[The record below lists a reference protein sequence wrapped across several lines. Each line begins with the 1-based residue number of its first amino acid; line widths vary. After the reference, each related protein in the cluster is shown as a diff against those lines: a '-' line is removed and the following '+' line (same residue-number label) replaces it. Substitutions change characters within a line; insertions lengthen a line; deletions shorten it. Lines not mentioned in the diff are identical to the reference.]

1 MFPADGPAMT
11 TASRAGL
18 APTRAV
24 LENGAVILAKAST
37 ATPAV
42 TIHVMLRAGSVH
54 DPAVTPGVAHL
65 LGRVLDRGTE
75 RFTADDLAEELDSRG
90 VALQVRVTRHMT
102 AVSLDCLS
110 DDVEVILAIIG
121 EIVQR
126 PTFPPDQIELRRG
139 EIVTRLKQDADN
151 PATRVV
157 EELFPLLYGT
167 AHPYGWPAKG
177 TPASVERIDRSALAA
192 YHAARFAPDRASI
205 ALVGDIE
212 PQRAVALASAT
223 FGGWRSAGVPDDPF
237 PPVQARGVRD
247 VRVISLPDKSQADV
261 AYGFVTISRT
271 DPAYYAWW
279 VMNTVLGQYGIGGRI
294 GDDVRERQG
303 LAYYAYSS
311 FDPHVVPGP
320 LMIRAGV
327 DGSHV
332 DQTIATIDTHVRR
345 MAAEGPTS
353 DEVADTRRFLIG
365 SLPRMLE
372 TNGGIAFFLQTAEH
386 FGLGLD
392 YDLRLPSLIAAV
404 TRDAAHAAA
413 STLSPD
419 RAGIAIAGPY
429 PPPEPS

>member
-1 MFPADGPAMT
+1 MT
-11 TASRAGL
+11 TLSRAGL

-24 LENGAVILAKAST
+24 LENGAVILAKSSP

-42 TIHVMLRAGSVH
+42 TVHVMFRAGSIH
-54 DPAVTPGVAHL
+54 DPPSVPGVAHF

-75 RFTADDLAEELDSRG
+75 RFSADDLAEELDSRG

-102 AVSLDCLS
+102 AISLDCLAE
-110 DDVEVILAIIG
+110 DVEALLEIVA

-126 PTFPPDQIELRRG
+126 PTCPRDQIELRRR
-139 EIVTRLKQDADN
+139 EILTRLKQDADN
-151 PATRVV
+151 PATRVI
-157 EELFPLLYGT
+157 EELFPILYGT
-167 AHPYGWPAKG
+167 EHPYGWPAKG
-177 TPASVERIDRSALAA
+177 TPESVALIDRPALAGF
-192 YHAARFAPDRASI
+192 HAGRFTPDRASI
-205 ALVGDIE
+205 AIVGDIE
-212 PQRAVALASAT
+212 PERAVAVASTA
-223 FGGWRSAGVPDDPF
+223 FGEWH
-237 PPVQARGVRD
+237 ARGVADAPLPAVPARGSRE
-247 VRVISLPDKSQADV
+247 VRVVPMPGKSQADI

-271 DPAYYAWW
+271 DPVYYSWW
-279 VMNTVLGQYGIGGRI
+279 VMNTILGQYGIGGRI

-320 LMIRAGV
+320 LLIRAGV
-327 DGSHV
+327 DGSQV
-332 DQTIATIDTHVRR
+332 DRAIATIDTHIRR
-345 MAAEGPTS
+345 IAAEGPTALEVS
-353 DEVADTRRFLIG
+353 DTKRFLTG

-392 YDLRLPSLIAAV
+392 YDLRLPSLIESV
-404 TRDAAHAAA
+404 TREAAHEAA

-429 PPPEPS
+429 PPAS